1 MKLGTNTITHK
12 GFSGLVNVPS
22 GSGTPTGELSAL
34 KSAINVDVGNA
45 GNVVMRP
52 GFLRVYEGNV
62 HSLYSNGSICLFRQ
76 ADRLMQLY
84 HRGETDPPYPDTV
97 APYAVRT
104 LATGIHGTLRMSY
117 QYVAGRVYY
126 SDTAI
131 TGVVELTARPIPVVR
146 SWGMAPPDAPVI
158 SSSEQG
164 ILPRG
169 NYQVT
174 LTYTRN
180 DGQESGASTVA
191 AITLAKKAGAS
202 GGDKG
207 CGIDLICPLS
217 ADPDVRKINIYV
229 TAPNGEVPYL
239 VASVDNTQ
247 GATLSQGT
255 EPGAARPIEPGVAD
269 PSLTPTPGFTAPY
282 HYRGE
287 TITGPPLL
295 TWGLRPPPPGQ
306 LLCYYRGRLYVAGLN
321 TLWYSQPYSYELFD
335 TAQGWIS
342 FDAPI
347 TLLAAVEDGI
357 FVGTADEVV
366 FLKGTEPE
374 RFQAM
379 QVSNCGAVFG
389 TQAMGGLPD
398 DNGVGNNSI
407 EPGGAAPSVV
417 FWQSR
422 MGMCAGGSGGR
433 IEFLTANRYSF
444 EVGETGTGIFWQRDG
459 MQLYLSIMQGCPLP
473 PVDLHSSM
481 MTTRD
486 RDSGRY
492 ALAMPVAQLQSEID
506 T

>member
-1 MKLGTNTITHK
+1 MKQGTSTITHK
-12 GFSGLVNVPS
+12 GFKGLVNVPS
-22 GSGTPTGELSAL
+22 ASGTSTDELSAL

-76 ADRLMQLY
+76 ADKLMQLY
-84 HRGETDPPYPDTV
+84 QSSEAGSPSPDTV

-104 LATGIHGTLRMSY
+104 LTGGIHGALRMSY

-158 SSSEQG
+158 SPSEQG

-191 AITLAKKAGAS
+191 AISLTNKAR
-202 GGDKG
+202 
-207 CGIDLICPLS
+207 GIDLLCPLS

-247 GATLSQGT
+247 GAT
-255 EPGAARPIEPGVAD
+255 
-269 PSLTPTPGFTAPY
+269 TPGFEGQRPPAQYAAPY

-335 TAQGWIS
+335 PAQGWIS

-347 TLLAAVEDGI
+347 TLLAAMEDGI
-357 FVGTADEVV
+357 FVATSDEVV

-398 DNGVGNNSI
+398 DNGVGNNNI

-422 MGMCAGGSGGR
+422 MGICAGLSGGK
-433 IEFLTANRYSF
+433 IEFLTADKYSF
-444 EVGETGTGIFWQRDG
+444 EVGETGTGVFWQRDG
-459 MQLYLSIMQGCPLP
+459 MQLYLSIMQGCQLP

-486 RDSGRY
+486 KDTGRY

-506 T
+506 I